1 MSYFNR
7 FQHSIRQAVVKTE
20 TARRPAVIATQAE
33 AFAEAHRRTRNEDA
47 NLSAAGVKPMHPDE
61 YKHRFNA
68 HLADVTAEVST
79 QKPSGQF
86 MDAAPSPRDDGTGNS
101 NTKNPTTNTRAPG
114 PRNDGTGSVPPPM
127 AGRVRKSVY
136 KADASGPLNLATIF
150 SPVRHPK

>member
-33 AFAEAHRRTRNEDA
+33 AFAEAHRRTRNEDS

-68 HLADVTAEVST
+68 HFADVTAEVST

-86 MDAAPSPRDDGTGNS
+86 MDATPGPRDDGTGNS
-101 NTKNPTTNTRAPG
+101 NTKNAASNTTATG
-114 PRNDGTGSVPPPM
+114 PRSGGTVTVYPTVK
-127 AGRVRKSVY
+127 GRVRKSVY
-136 KADASGPLNLATIF
+136 KADASGPLDLATIF
-150 SPVRHPK
+150 SPVRRTK